1 MINQMNPTNLH
12 PIKSESYLIRATNP
26 SNPESLA
33 ISRIEVLTQ
42 VDPVAWNAEV
52 QKLNGCPFHTHE
64 WSLFS
69 ASGNDAVPL
78 YLRWLNEDGAVQAV
92 GIGLEKKRVI
102 SGVPFY
108 KALSL
113 GSFPAFDDLASPPQV
128 LDPLISCCRGN
139 GFTSLGINSFG
150 TPHGTE
156 ILHERGYAVS
166 KRWEFL
172 VGLGKTEDELW
183 KTVHSKKRNL
193 IRKGQK
199 EGIRVARAYDSE
211 EVMRFRALAMETY
224 ARKTE
229 QGISFPRPA
238 EETYYRL
245 LKERLLDTGLGRLY
259 LAYDGNRP
267 ISGAFF
273 VGFNGAAYYML
284 SSAGEEGLRKAAPD
298 LVLWTAMTD
307 YLKEGFSLFNL
318 GGVSEKDL
326 NGQPLE
332 ESGLYH
338 FKIRFGADV
347 YPCFKGELVLRPKQ
361 FKLYSLL
368 RKTKSVF
375 VK

>member
-1 MINQMNPTNLH
+1 MIH
-12 PIKSESYLIRATNP
+12 FEAF
-26 SNPESLA
+26 
-33 ISRIEVLTQ
+33 TQ

-52 QKLNGCPFHTHE
+52 QRLKGCPFHSYE

-69 ASGNDAVPL
+69 AKANEATPL
-78 YLRWLNEDGAVQAV
+78 YLRWLNEDGSVPAA
-92 GIGLEKKRVI
+92 GIGYEKNKNI
-102 SGVPFY
+102 AGLPFY

-113 GSFPAFDDLASPPQV
+113 GSFPAFNGFVSAPQ
-128 LDPLISCCRGN
+128 LMDPLISYCRGN
-139 GFTSLGINSFG
+139 GFTSLDINSFG
-150 TPHGTE
+150 TPRGTE
-156 ILHERGYAVS
+156 ILHEQGFAVS

-183 KTVHSKKRNL
+183 KTLHSKKRNL

-199 EGIRVARAYDSE
+199 EGIRVARATDFQE
-211 EVMRFRALAMETY
+211 IMQFRALAVETY
-224 ARKTE
+224 NRKTD
-229 QGISFPRPA
+229 QGISFPKPA

-259 LAYDGNRP
+259 LAYDGDQA

-273 VGFNGAAYYML
+273 VGFNGIAYYML
-284 SSAGEEGLRKAAPD
+284 SSASDHGLKKAAPD

-307 YLKEGFSLFNL
+307 YLREGFSLFNL

-326 NGQPLE
+326 NGQSLE

-347 YPCFKGELVLRPKQ
+347 YPCFKGKLVLRPKQ
-361 FKLYSLL
+361 FKLYSFLKGL
-368 RKTKSVF
+368 KSRF
-375 VK
+375 T